1 MNIKSFN
8 TLLMNQN
15 KYLKIFIAGILLS
28 SLTNT
33 KPVVSQLQKAQT
45 TNHKL
50 RKKDRSFSY
59 AKDITHEVIG
69 SKIVARFAPTN
80 ELGQKLELDKLAS
93 DLGYDHFNWVN
104 YVEQDPYGIT
114 DRVGRLLSIPYN
126 DPPQGGYEYD
136 FADRFPFYWDI
147 VDCDRCK
154 PHYHRQHS
162 NNLKQDELTFQ
173 DSPADY
179 RLQPGEAVEFVTSL
193 VGVKQYDVANRTAA
207 WEILYTF
214 RWQLTNPYPSY
225 GQTSLIEADITLDKL
240 SPVLL
245 NLMRRDGLASISD
258 RYSDNQSIPHRS
270 SSKYRQS
277 HYHHDRQPKSP
288 R

>member
-1 MNIKSFN
+1 
-8 TLLMNQN
+8 MNQN
-15 KYLKIFIAGILLS
+15 KYLRIFIAGILLS

-33 KPVVSQLQKAQT
+33 KPVASQLQNTQK

-50 RKKDRSFSY
+50 LKKERNFSY
-59 AKDITHEVIG
+59 AKNITHEVIG
-69 SKIVARFAPTN
+69 SKIIAKFTPTN
-80 ELGQKLELDKLAS
+80 DLGQKTELDKLAS
-93 DLGYDHFNWVN
+93 ELGYDHFNWVN

-114 DRVGRLLSIPYN
+114 DRVGRVLSIPYN

-147 VDCDRCK
+147 VNCDRCK

-162 NNLKQDELTFQ
+162 NNLKQDELIFQ

-207 WEILYTF
+207 WEVLYTF

-225 GQTSLIEADITLDKL
+225 GRASLIEADITLDKL
-240 SPVLL
+240 SPVLV
-245 NLMRRDGLASISD
+245 NVMKQDGLASVTNY
-258 RYSDNQSIPHRS
+258 RFDNQLTLDRS
-270 SSKYRQS
+270 NL
-277 HYHHDRQPKSP
+277 
-288 R
+288 